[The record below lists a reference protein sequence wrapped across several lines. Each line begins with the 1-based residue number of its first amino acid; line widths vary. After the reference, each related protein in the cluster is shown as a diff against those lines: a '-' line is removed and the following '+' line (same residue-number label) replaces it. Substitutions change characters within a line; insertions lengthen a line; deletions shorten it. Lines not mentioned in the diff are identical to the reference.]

1 LFAYKLSF
9 FFFFFFFFGEKREK
23 EGEDIEGFG
32 KGIRL

>member
-9 FFFFFFFFGEKREK
+9 FFFFFGEEREK